1 MRINKRKCNE
11 FPNMLNCLPNKET
24 NRTREVQGGAGHEG
38 NTERVGERER
48 EGRIEGQT
56 CVQQIR
62 ERQRF
67 GGSQFAVAVV
77 VVAGGA
83 VAAAALPQSGL
94 VAHSTMPVIKIEV
107 EALNL
112 TVLNEAA
119 APRCVDRGGRR
130 LPLSLPCPD
139 VPFDIM

>member
-1 MRINKRKCNE
+1 M
-11 FPNMLNCLPNKET
+11 
-24 NRTREVQGGAGHEG
+24 
-38 NTERVGERER
+38 
-48 EGRIEGQT
+48 
-56 CVQQIR
+56 QQIR

-77 VVAGGA
+77 VVVAGGA
-83 VAAAALPQSGL
+83 DAAAALPQSGL

>member
-24 NRTREVQGGAGHEG
+24 YRTREVQGGAGHEG
-38 NTERVGERER
+38 NTEREREK
-48 EGRIEGQT
+48 G
-56 CVQQIR
+56 
-62 ERQRF
+62 RQRAGLRAKHVCNRYAKGNAL
-67 GGSQFAVAVV
+67 GGVNLLLQLLLLLLGVLLL
-77 VVAGGA
+77 
-83 VAAAALPQSGL
+83 LPQSGL

-119 APRCVDRGGRR
+119 APRCVDRGGEKAA
-130 LPLSLPCPD
+130 P
-139 VPFDIM
+139 VPVPALTFLLI